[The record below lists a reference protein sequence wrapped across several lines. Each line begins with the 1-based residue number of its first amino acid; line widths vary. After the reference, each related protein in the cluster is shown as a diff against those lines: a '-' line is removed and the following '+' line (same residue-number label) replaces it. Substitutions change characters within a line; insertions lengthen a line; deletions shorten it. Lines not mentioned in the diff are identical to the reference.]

1 MTVRDHDIG
10 LEVELFG
17 KLIRDRAVR
26 EFAELR
32 HEVPVHQLAAALLEH
47 AAFPHGVAYLAAQ
60 ARAVFQSA
68 GEDPR
73 SLVTLGDHAEGDA
86 QVAVLVGVHREVA
99 VCDIGEGEHPAVSAF
114 VAFAGGLQRRNDA
127 VVDQQLHLAFGDFAQ
142 TSVGAEGAVRT
153 AAARPLRHRTV
164 RHLPRKG
171 EGARHGAGQT
181 QTLKRSRRQEGRQQL
196 IGADRFTP
204 ARHLKNGR
212 FRAYRVDMR
221 HLATELVKA
230 LNKLAVGAVPGHGRT
245 ERASPR
251 SRIRLGQVR
260 VLHRQDAGASTQV
273 GGHAR
278 EVTPGELRGNRLAP
292 PHRAFARGLPAQT
305 VHEQPE
311 SSPAEATYG
320 NHAENNCQH
329 SVQGSGR
336 PDIRGDQSH
345 ERHPRRHDVRA
356 ERNHRIDHLHGGND
370 AAVQA
375 APHVGVRPASGGKGE
390 CHQQKKD
397 EHRCVSFAAGFS
409 TVVGDSK
416 RRADA
421 PLKGSSIAKLA
432 CRRYLQQTSF
442 FGVTN
447 LEVKL
452 LTLLCL

>member
-1 MTVRDHDIG
+1 M
-10 LEVELFG
+10 
-17 KLIRDRAVR
+17 
-26 EFAELR
+26 
-32 HEVPVHQLAAALLEH
+32 
-47 AAFPHGVAYLAAQ
+47 
-60 ARAVFQSA
+60 
-68 GEDPR
+68 
-73 SLVTLGDHAEGDA
+73 
-86 QVAVLVGVHREVA
+86 
-99 VCDIGEGEHPAVSAF
+99 SAF

-142 TSVGAEGAVRT
+142 TSVGAEGAVGA

-171 EGARHGAGQT
+171 KGARHGAGQT
-181 QTLKRSRRQEGRQQL
+181 QTLKRSSRQEGRQQL

-212 FRAYRVDMR
+212 FGAHRVEAR
-221 HLATELVKA
+221 HLAAELVKA

-278 EVTPGELRGNRLAP
+278 EVTPGELRGNRLTP
-292 PHRAFARGLPAQT
+292 PHRAFARSLPAQA

-311 SSPAEATYG
+311 SSPAEAPCG
-320 NHAENNCQH
+320 NHAENNRQH

>member
-10 LEVELFG
+10 LEVELFR
-17 KLIRDRAVR
+17 KLIRNRAVR

-32 HEVPVHQLAAALLEH
+32 HEVPVHQLATALLEH

-60 ARAVFQSA
+60 ARAVFQGT

-73 SLVTLGDHAEGDA
+73 SLVTFGDHAEGDA
-86 QVAVLVGVHREVA
+86 QVAVLIGVHREVA

-114 VAFAGGLQRRNDA
+114 VAFTGGLQRRNDA
-127 VVDQQLHLAFGDFAQ
+127 VVDQQLHLTFGDFTQ
-142 TSVGAEGAVRT
+142 TSVGAEGSVCA

-181 QTLKRSRRQEGRQQL
+181 QTLKRSSRQEGRQQL
-196 IGADRFTP
+196 IGAHRLTP
-204 ARHLKNGR
+204 ARHLKNSRLG
-212 FRAYRVDMR
+212 AHRVEAR

-251 SRIRLGQVR
+251 PRIRLGQVR
-260 VLHRQDAGASTQV
+260 VLHRQDAGASAQV

-292 PHRAFARGLPAQT
+292 PHRAFARGLPAQA

-311 SSPAEATYG
+311 SSPAEAPYG
-320 NHAENNCQH
+320 NHAENNRQH

-336 PDIRGDQSH
+336 PDIRGD
-345 ERHPRRHDVRA
+345 
-356 ERNHRIDHLHGGND
+356 
-370 AAVQA
+370 
-375 APHVGVRPASGGKGE
+375 
-390 CHQQKKD
+390 
-397 EHRCVSFAAGFS
+397 
-409 TVVGDSK
+409 
-416 RRADA
+416 
-421 PLKGSSIAKLA
+421 
-432 CRRYLQQTSF
+432 
-442 FGVTN
+442 
-447 LEVKL
+447 
-452 LTLLCL
+452 

>member
-26 EFAELR
+26 ELAKLR
-32 HEVPVHQLAAALLEH
+32 HEVPVHQLATALLEY
-47 AAFPHGVAYLAAQ
+47 AAFSHGVAYLAAQ
-60 ARAVFQSA
+60 AGAIFQGA

-73 SLVTLGDHAEGDA
+73 TLVALGNHAEGDA
-86 QVAVLVGVHREVA
+86 QVALLVGVHREVA
-99 VCDIGEGEHPAVSAF
+99 VGDVGEGEHPAVAAF
-114 VAFAGGLQRRNDA
+114 VAFAGGLQRRDNA
-127 VVDQQLHLAFGDFAQ
+127 VVNQQLHLTFGDFAQ
-142 TSVGAEGAVRT
+142 TCIGAEGAVRT

-164 RHLPRKG
+164 RHLPRKS
-171 EGARHGAGQT
+171 EWTRNGAGQT
-181 QTLKRSRRQEGRQQL
+181 QTLERSGRQEGRQQL
-196 IGADRFTP
+196 IGADRLTP

-221 HLATELVKA
+221 HLATELVKS
-230 LNKLAVGAVPGHGRT
+230 LNKLTVGAVSRHGRT

-278 EVTPGELRGNRLAP
+278 EVTPGELRGNRLTP
-292 PHRAFARGLPAQT
+292 PHRAFARGLPAQA

-311 SSPAEATYG
+311 SSPTEAPYG
-320 NHAENNCQH
+320 NHAENNRQH

-370 AAVQA
+370 AAVQS

-409 TVVGDSK
+409 TAVGDSK

-442 FGVTN
+442 
-447 LEVKL
+447 LW
-452 LTLLCL
+452 CH

>member
-1 MTVRDHDIG
+1 
-10 LEVELFG
+10 
-17 KLIRDRAVR
+17 
-26 EFAELR
+26 
-32 HEVPVHQLAAALLEH
+32 
-47 AAFPHGVAYLAAQ
+47 
-60 ARAVFQSA
+60 
-68 GEDPR
+68 
-73 SLVTLGDHAEGDA
+73 
-86 QVAVLVGVHREVA
+86 
-99 VCDIGEGEHPAVSAF
+99 
-114 VAFAGGLQRRNDA
+114 
-127 VVDQQLHLAFGDFAQ
+127 
-142 TSVGAEGAVRT
+142 
-153 AAARPLRHRTV
+153 
-164 RHLPRKG
+164 
-171 EGARHGAGQT
+171 
-181 QTLKRSRRQEGRQQL
+181 
-196 IGADRFTP
+196 
-204 ARHLKNGR
+204 
-212 FRAYRVDMR
+212 MR

-230 LNKLAVGAVPGHGRT
+230 LNKLTVGAVPGHGRT

-251 SRIRLGQVR
+251 PRIRLGQMR

-292 PHRAFARGLPAQT
+292 PHRAFARGLPAQA

-311 SSPAEATYG
+311 SSPAEAPYG
-320 NHAENNCQH
+320 NHAENNRQH

-370 AAVQA
+370 AAVQS
-375 APHVGVRPASGGKGE
+375 APHVGVRPAAGGKGE

-409 TVVGDSK
+409 TAVGDSK
-416 RRADA
+416 RRTDA
-421 PLKGSSIAKLA
+421 PLKGSSIAKLV

-452 LTLLCL
+452 LYLLCL